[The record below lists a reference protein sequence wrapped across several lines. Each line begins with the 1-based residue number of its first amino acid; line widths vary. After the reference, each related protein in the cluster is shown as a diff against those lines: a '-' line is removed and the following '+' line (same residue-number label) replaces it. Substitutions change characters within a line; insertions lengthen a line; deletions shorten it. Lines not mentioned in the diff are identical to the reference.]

1 MLIFILI
8 FNEGSTNFLIAV
20 LVDLRAQNANERG
33 IEAEKEREKENGR
46 DRLLHLLLLAMVH
59 KVTKKFCNSY

>member
-59 KVTKKFCNSY
+59 KVTKNFFNSY